1 MLDIIRKN
9 NRVEHRNTLH
19 KIMEFIIL
27 FLLLSLL
34 VYRLLS
40 FNNHGLSWS
49 IAFLCELWF
58 TFSWVITMSNKWIL
72 VDHKPYPDRLLQRVP
87 KDELPAVDLFVT
99 TADPELEPPIITINT
114 VLSLLAVDYPTNK
127 LACYVSDDGC
137 SPITFYS
144 LVEASKFARIWIPFC
159 KKYNVQVRAP
169 FRYFT
174 NNSMLSGN
182 NNNSSMEFKHEWK
195 IVKDEY
201 EQLSSKIEDA
211 VCKSINP
218 SDIIECDFSVF
229 SNVQRNDHPTIIK
242 VVWENKEANLN
253 RPVPHL
259 VYISREK
266 RAKHPHHAK
275 AGAMNVLTRF
285 SGLMTNAPYMLN
297 VDCDMFVNSPNIIL
311 HAMCMLLGSKN
322 ENENAFVQCPQVFC
336 DSLKDDPFGN
346 QMIVWWKYVGQ
357 GVSGIQGP
365 FYSGTGCV
373 HRRKVIY
380 GLSPNY
386 VKVGETNAISMMNGK
401 SADEELRDVFGKE
414 FTKSAVDALNG
425 KAACP
430 DMLTETI
437 EAAYQVA
444 GVGYEYGT
452 HWGKKVGWMYG
463 STVEDILT
471 GLSIHNKGWRSIVYA
486 PDPPAFLGFAPT
498 GGPASMTQQKRWA
511 TGLFEILLSKNC
523 PIFGTLFANLQ
534 FRQCL
539 GYFCILTWGLRS
551 VLELHYAALP
561 AYSII
566 TNSNFLPKGQE
577 PAYYILVAL
586 FLIDTMYTSSEYLRT
601 GQSIRAWW
609 NNQRMGR
616 IISMSAW
623 LFGFLSVILKLLGI
637 SETVFEVTRKD
648 QSTSSDE
655 GTEDTEAGKFTF
667 DQSPV
672 FIPPTAMLFLQ
683 LTALA
688 TALLGLQPPARDGVE
703 SGSLETMCSVLLV
716 VCLLPFL
723 KGLFGSGK
731 YGIPLSTIFKSAGLA
746 LLFYTLCR
754 YWDGSL

>member
-1 MLDIIRKN
+1 MANSNSLPLYG
-9 NRVEHRNTLH
+9 RVEHRNTLH
-19 KIMEFIIL
+19 KVMEFIIL

-58 TFSWVITMSNKWIL
+58 TFSWVITISNKWIL
-72 VDHKPYPDRLLQRVP
+72 VDHKPYPDRLLHRVP

-99 TADPELEPPIITINT
+99 TADPELEPPIITVNT
-114 VLSLLAVDYPTNK
+114 VLSLLAVDYPTDK

-144 LVEASKFARIWIPFC
+144 LVEASKFAKIWVPFC
-159 KKYNVQVRAP
+159 KKYNVQVRSP

-174 NNSMLSGN
+174 NNSTLSGIN
-182 NNNSSMEFKHEWK
+182 NTSSMEFKHEWK
-195 IVKDEY
+195 RVKDEY
-201 EQLSSKIEDA
+201 EQLSSKIED
-211 VCKSINP
+211 VVRKSINP

-242 VVWENKEANLN
+242 VVLENKEAHSN
-253 RPVPHL
+253 RSVPHL

-266 RAKHPHHAK
+266 RPKHPHHAK
-275 AGAMNVLTRF
+275 AGTMNVLTRV

-322 ENENAFVQCPQVFC
+322 ENENENAFVQCPQVFC
-336 DSLKDDPFGN
+336 DGLKDDPFGN

-365 FYSGTGCV
+365 FYSGSGCV
-373 HRRKVIY
+373 HTRKVIY
-380 GLSPNY
+380 GLFPNY
-386 VKVGETNAISMMNGK
+386 VKVGETNAKNLMNGK
-401 SADEELRDVFGKE
+401 SADEELLDVFGKE
-414 FTKSAVDALNG
+414 FTKSAADALNG
-425 KAACP
+425 KAVCP
-430 DMLTETI
+430 DTLTETI

-444 GVGYEYGT
+444 GAGYEYGT
-452 HWGKKVGWMYG
+452 QWGK
-463 STVEDILT
+463 
-471 GLSIHNKGWRSIVYA
+471 
-486 PDPPAFLGFAPT
+486 
-498 GGPASMTQQKRWA
+498 
-511 TGLFEILLSKNC
+511 
-523 PIFGTLFANLQ
+523 
-534 FRQCL
+534 
-539 GYFCILTWGLRS
+539 
-551 VLELHYAALP
+551 
-561 AYSII
+561 
-566 TNSNFLPKGQE
+566 KGQE
-577 PAYYILVAL
+577 PAYYILIAV
-586 FLIDTMYTSSEYLRT
+586 FLIYTMYTSSEYLRT

-655 GTEDTEAGKFTF
+655 GTEAGKFTF

-672 FIPPTAMLFLQ
+672 FIPPTVMLFLQ

-716 VCLLPFL
+716 ICLLPFL

-754 YWDGSL
+754 Y

>member
-1 MLDIIRKN
+1 MANSNSLPLYE
-9 NRVEHRNTLH
+9 RVEHRNTLH

-40 FNNHGLSWS
+40 FNNHKLSWS

-58 TFSWVITMSNKWIL
+58 TFSWVITMSNKWNL

-114 VLSLLAVDYPTNK
+114 VLSLLAVDYPTDK

-144 LVEASKFARIWIPFC
+144 LVEASKFAKIWVPFC
-159 KKYNVQVRAP
+159 KKYNVQ
-169 FRYFT
+169 
-174 NNSMLSGN
+174 
-182 NNNSSMEFKHEWK
+182 
-195 IVKDEY
+195 DEY
-201 EQLSSKIEDA
+201 EQLSSKIED
-211 VCKSINP
+211 VVRKSINP
-218 SDIIECDFSVF
+218 SDIIEGDFLVF
-229 SNVQRNDHPTIIK
+229 SNVQRNNHPTIIK
-242 VVWENKEANLN
+242 VVWENKEAHSN
-253 RPVPHL
+253 RSVPHL

-266 RAKHPHHAK
+266 RPKRPHHAK
-275 AGAMNVLTRF
+275 AGAMNVLTRV

-297 VDCDMFVNSPNIIL
+297 VDCDMFASSPNIIL

-322 ENENAFVQCPQVFC
+322 ENENAFVQCPQAFYGG
-336 DSLKDDPFGN
+336 LKDDPFGN
-346 QMIVWWKYVGQ
+346 QMVVLWKYVAHGI
-357 GVSGIQGP
+357 SGIQGP

-386 VKVGETNAISMMNGK
+386 VKVGETNAKSMMHGK
-401 SADEELRDVFGKE
+401 SVDEELLDMFGKE
-414 FTKSAVDALNG
+414 FTKSAADALNG
-425 KAACP
+425 KAECSN
-430 DMLTETI
+430 MLAKTI
-437 EAAYQVA
+437 EAAYLVA

-452 HWGKKVGWMYG
+452 QWGKKVGWMYG
-463 STVEDILT
+463 STTEDVLT
-471 GLSIHNKGWRSIVYA
+471 GLSIHNKGWRSILYA
-486 PDPPAFLGFAPT
+486 PDPPAFLGCAPT

-511 TGLFEILLSKNC
+511 TGLLEILLSTNC

-539 GYFCILTWGLRS
+539 AYFWILSWGLRA
-551 VLELHYAALP
+551 VPELCYAALP

-566 TNSNFLPKGQE
+566 TNSHFLPKGQE
-577 PAYYILVAL
+577 PAYYIPISVFL
-586 FLIDTMYTSSEYLRT
+586 FYNLCTLLEYLRT
-601 GQSIRAWW
+601 SLSIRAWW

-616 IISMSAW
+616 ITTMSAW
-623 LFGFLSVILKLLGI
+623 LFGFLGVILKLLGI

-672 FIPPTAMLFLQ
+672 FVPPTAMLFMQ

-688 TALLGLQPPARDGVE
+688 TALLGLQPPARDGVG

-754 YWDGSL
+754 Y

>member
-1 MLDIIRKN
+1 MANSNSLPLYE
-9 NRVEHRNTLH
+9 RVKHRNTLQ
-19 KIMEFIIL
+19 KVMEFIIL

-72 VDHKPYPDRLLQRVP
+72 VDHKPYPDRLLQWVP

-99 TADPELEPPIITINT
+99 TADPELEPPIITVNT
-114 VLSLLAVDYPTNK
+114 VLSLLAVDYPTDK

-144 LVEASKFARIWIPFC
+144 LVEASKFAKLWVPFC
-159 KKYNVQVRAP
+159 KKYSVQVRSP

-174 NNSMLSGN
+174 NNSTLSGIN
-182 NNNSSMEFKHEWK
+182 NTSSMEFKHEWK
-195 IVKDEY
+195 RVKDEY
-201 EQLSSKIEDA
+201 EQLSSKIED
-211 VCKSINP
+211 VVRKSINP

-242 VVWENKEANLN
+242 VVLENKEAHSN
-253 RPVPHL
+253 RSVPHL

-266 RAKHPHHAK
+266 RPKHPHHAK
-275 AGAMNVLTRF
+275 AGAMNVLTRV

-322 ENENAFVQCPQVFC
+322 ENENENAFVQCPQVFC
-336 DSLKDDPFGN
+336 DGLKDDPFGN

-365 FYSGTGCV
+365 FYSGSGCV
-373 HRRKVIY
+373 HTRKVIY

-386 VKVGETNAISMMNGK
+386 VKVEETNAKNLMNGK
-401 SADEELRDVFGKE
+401 SADEELLDVFGKE
-414 FTKSAVDALNG
+414 FTKSAADALNG
-425 KAACP
+425 KAVCP
-430 DMLTETI
+430 DTLTETI

-444 GVGYEYGT
+444 GAGYEHGT
-452 HWGKKVGWMYG
+452 QWGKKVGWMYG
-463 STVEDILT
+463 SSTEDALT

-486 PDPPAFLGFAPT
+486 PDPPAFLECAPT
-498 GGPASMTQQKRWA
+498 GGPAVMTQQKRWA
-511 TGLFEILLSKNC
+511 TGLLEILLSKNC
-523 PIFGTLFANLQ
+523 PIFGTLFANLR

-539 GYFCILTWGLRS
+539 GYFSILSWGISS
-551 VLELHYAALP
+551 VLELYYAALP
-561 AYSII
+561 AYSLI
-566 TNSNFLPKGQE
+566 TNSYFLPKGQE
-577 PAYYILVAL
+577 PAYYILAAV
-586 FLIDTMYTSSEYLRT
+586 FLIYTIYTSSEYLRT

-623 LFGFLSVILKLLGI
+623 LFGFVSVILKLLGI

-672 FIPPTAMLFLQ
+672 FIPPTTMLFLQ

-731 YGIPLSTIFKSAGLA
+731 YGIPLSTIFKSAVLA
-746 LLFYTLCR
+746 LFFYTLCR
-754 YWDGSL
+754 Y

>member
-1 MLDIIRKN
+1 MANSNSLPLYG
-9 NRVEHRNTLH
+9 RVEHRNTLH
-19 KIMEFIIL
+19 KVMEFIIL

-58 TFSWVITMSNKWIL
+58 TFSWVITISNKWIL
-72 VDHKPYPDRLLQRVP
+72 VDHKPYPDRLLHRVP

-99 TADPELEPPIITINT
+99 TADPELEPPIITVNT
-114 VLSLLAVDYPTNK
+114 VLSLLAVDYPTDK

-144 LVEASKFARIWIPFC
+144 LVEASKFAKIWVPFC
-159 KKYNVQVRAP
+159 KKYNVQVRSP

-174 NNSMLSGN
+174 NNSTLSGIN
-182 NNNSSMEFKHEWK
+182 NTSSMEFKHEWK
-195 IVKDEY
+195 RVKDEY
-201 EQLSSKIEDA
+201 EQLSSKIED
-211 VCKSINP
+211 VVRKSINP

-242 VVWENKEANLN
+242 VVLENKEAHSN
-253 RPVPHL
+253 RSVPHL

-266 RAKHPHHAK
+266 RPKHPHHAK
-275 AGAMNVLTRF
+275 AGTMNVLTRV

-322 ENENAFVQCPQVFC
+322 ENENENAFVQCPQVFC
-336 DSLKDDPFGN
+336 DGLKDDPFGN

-365 FYSGTGCV
+365 FYSGSGCV
-373 HRRKVIY
+373 HTRKVIY
-380 GLSPNY
+380 GLFPNY
-386 VKVGETNAISMMNGK
+386 VKVGETNAKNLMNGK
-401 SADEELRDVFGKE
+401 SADEELLDVFGKE
-414 FTKSAVDALNG
+414 FTKSAADALNG
-425 KAACP
+425 KAVCP
-430 DMLTETI
+430 DTLTETI

-444 GVGYEYGT
+444 GAGYEYGT
-452 HWGKKVGWMYG
+452 QWGKKVGWMYG
-463 STVEDILT
+463 SSTEDALT

-486 PDPPAFLGFAPT
+486 PDPPAFLECAPI
-498 GGPASMTQQKRWA
+498 GGPAVMTQQKRWA
-511 TGLFEILLSKNC
+511 TGLLEILLSKNC
-523 PIFGTLFANLQ
+523 PIFGTLFANLR

-539 GYFCILTWGLRS
+539 GYFSILSWGISS
-551 VLELHYAALP
+551 VLELYYAALP

-566 TNSNFLPKGQE
+566 TNSHFLPKGQE
-577 PAYYILVAL
+577 PAYYILIAV
-586 FLIDTMYTSSEYLRT
+586 FLIYTMYTSSEYLRT

-655 GTEDTEAGKFTF
+655 GTEAGKFTF

-672 FIPPTAMLFLQ
+672 FIPPTVMLFLQ

-716 VCLLPFL
+716 ICLLPFL

-754 YWDGSL
+754 Y

>member
-1 MLDIIRKN
+1 MANSNSLHLYEK
-9 NRVEHRNTLH
+9 VELRNTLH
-19 KIMEFIIL
+19 RVIEFIIL

-40 FNNHGLSWS
+40 FNNHKLSWS

-58 TFSWVITMSNKWIL
+58 TFSWVITMSNKWNL

-99 TADPELEPPIITINT
+99 TADPELEPPIITVNT
-114 VLSLLAVDYPTNK
+114 VLSLLAVEYPTDK

-144 LVEASKFARIWIPFC
+144 LVEASKFAKIWVPFC

-174 NNSMLSGN
+174 NNSKLSGNN

-195 IVKDEY
+195 MVKDEY
-201 EQLSSKIEDA
+201 EQLSSKIED
-211 VCKSINP
+211 VVRKSVNP
-218 SDIIECDFSVF
+218 SDIIDGDFLVF
-229 SNVQRNDHPTIIK
+229 SNVQRNNHPTIIK
-242 VVWENKEANLN
+242 VVWENKEAHSN
-253 RPVPHL
+253 RSVPHL

-266 RAKHPHHAK
+266 RPKRPHHAK
-275 AGAMNVLTRF
+275 AGAMNVLTRV

-297 VDCDMFVNSPNIIL
+297 VDCDMFASSPNIIL

-322 ENENAFVQCPQVFC
+322 ENENAFVQCPQVFYGG
-336 DSLKDDPFGN
+336 LKDDPFGN
-346 QMIVWWKYVGQ
+346 HMVVLWKYVAHGI
-357 GVSGIQGP
+357 SGIQGP

-373 HRRKVIY
+373 HRRRVIY

-386 VKVGETNAISMMNGK
+386 VKVGETNAKSMMQGK
-401 SADEELRDVFGKE
+401 SVDEELLDMFGKE
-414 FTKSAVDALNG
+414 FTKSAADALNG
-425 KAACP
+425 KAECSN
-430 DMLTETI
+430 MLTKTI
-437 EAAYQVA
+437 EAACLVA

-452 HWGKKVGWMYG
+452 QWGKKVGWMYG
-463 STVEDILT
+463 STTEDILT
-471 GLSIHNKGWRSIVYA
+471 GLSIHNKGWRSILYA
-486 PDPPAFLGFAPT
+486 PDPPAFLGCAPT

-511 TGLFEILLSKNC
+511 TGLLEILLSKNC

-539 GYFCILTWGLRS
+539 AYFWILSWGLRS
-551 VLELHYAALP
+551 VPELCYAALP

-566 TNSNFLPKGQE
+566 TNSHFLPKGPE
-577 PAYYILVAL
+577 RAYYIPISVFL
-586 FLIDTMYTSSEYLRT
+586 FYNLYTLLEYLRT
-601 GQSIRAWW
+601 SLSIRAWW

-616 IISMSAW
+616 ITTMSAW
-623 LFGFLSVILKLLGI
+623 LFGFLGVILKLLGI

-672 FIPPTAMLFLQ
+672 FVPPTAMLFMQ

-688 TALLGLQPPARDGVE
+688 TALLRLQPPARDGVG

-731 YGIPLSTIFKSAGLA
+731 YGIPMSTIFKSAGLA

-754 YWDGSL
+754 Y

>member
-1 MLDIIRKN
+1 
-9 NRVEHRNTLH
+9 
-19 KIMEFIIL
+19 MEFIIL

-58 TFSWVITMSNKWIL
+58 TFSWAITISNKWNL
-72 VDHKPYPDRLLQRVP
+72 VEHKPYPDRLLQRVP

-99 TADPELEPPIITINT
+99 TADPELEPPMITINT
-114 VLSLLAVDYPTNK
+114 VLSLLAVDYPTHK

-144 LVEASKFARIWIPFC
+144 LVEASKFAKIWVPFC

-169 FRYFT
+169 FRFFSNDST
-174 NNSMLSGN
+174 LSGN
-182 NNNSSMEFKHEWK
+182 NNNSSTEFKHEWK

-201 EQLSSKIEDA
+201 KQLSSKIED
-211 VCKSINP
+211 VVRKSINP
-218 SDIIECDFSVF
+218 SDIIEGDFSAF
-229 SNVQRNDHPTIIK
+229 SNVQRNNHPTIIK
-242 VVWENKEANLN
+242 VVWENKEAHSN
-253 RPVPHL
+253 RSVPHL
-259 VYISREK
+259 VYLSREK
-266 RAKHPHHAK
+266 RPKHPHHAK
-275 AGAMNVLTRF
+275 AGAMNVLTRV

-297 VDCDMFVNSPNIIL
+297 VDCDMFANSQNIIL

-322 ENENAFVQCPQVFC
+322 ENENAFVQYPQVFY
-336 DSLKDDPFGN
+336 DGLKDDPFGN
-346 QMIVWWKYVGQ
+346 QMTVLWKYVGQ
-357 GVSGIQGP
+357 GISGIQGP

-386 VKVGETNAISMMNGK
+386 VKVGETNAESMKHGK
-401 SADEELRDVFGKE
+401 SADEELLNVFGKE
-414 FTKSAVDALNG
+414 FTKSAADALNG
-425 KAACP
+425 KAVCP

-463 STVEDILT
+463 STTEDVLT
-471 GLSIHNKGWRSIVYA
+471 GLSIHNKGWRSIIYA
-486 PDPPAFLGFAPT
+486 PNPPAFLGCAPT
-498 GGPASMTQQKRWA
+498 GGPAAMTQQKRWA
-511 TGLFEILLSKNC
+511 TGLLEILLSKNF

-539 GYFCILTWGLRS
+539 AYFWILSWGLRS
-551 VLELHYAALP
+551 VPELCYAALP

-566 TNSNFLPKGQE
+566 TNSHFLPKGQE
-577 PAYYILVAL
+577 PAYYIPIAV
-586 FLIDTMYTSSEYLRT
+586 FLIYNMYTLSEYLRT
-601 GQSIRAWW
+601 SLSIRAWW

-616 IISMSAW
+616 ITTMSAW
-623 LFGFLSVILKLLGI
+623 LFGLLGVILKLLGI

-667 DQSPV
+667 DRSPV
-672 FIPPTAMLFLQ
+672 FVPPTAMLFMQ

-688 TALLGLQPPARDGVE
+688 TALLRLQPPARDGVG

-746 LLFYTLCR
+746 LLFYTLC
-754 YWDGSL
+754 Y

>member
-1 MLDIIRKN
+1 MANSNSLPLYE
-9 NRVEHRNTLH
+9 RVEHRNTLH

-58 TFSWVITMSNKWIL
+58 TFSWVVTISNKWIL

-99 TADPELEPPIITINT
+99 TADPELEPPIITVNT
-114 VLSLLAVDYPTNK
+114 VLSLLAVDYPTQK

-144 LVEASKFARIWIPFC
+144 LVEASKFAKIWIPFC

-174 NNSMLSGN
+174 NNSTLSGN

-211 VCKSINP
+211 VRKSINP

-242 VVWENKEANLN
+242 VVWENKEAHSN

-266 RAKHPHHAK
+266 RPKHPHHAK
-275 AGAMNVLTRF
+275 AGAMNVLTRV

-437 EAAYQVA
+437 EAAYQVT

-539 GYFCILTWGLRS
+539 GYFCILPWGLHS

-586 FLIDTMYTSSEYLRT
+586 FLIYTMYTSSEYLRT

-688 TALLGLQPPARDGVE
+688 TALLGLQPTAGDGVE

-754 YWDGSL
+754 Y

>member
-1 MLDIIRKN
+1 MANSNSLPLYE
-9 NRVEHRNTLH
+9 RVEHRNTLH

-40 FNNHGLSWS
+40 IINHGLSWS

-58 TFSWVITMSNKWIL
+58 TFSWVITISNKWIL
-72 VDHKPYPDRLLQRVP
+72 VDHKPYPDRLLQRVA

-114 VLSLLAVDYPTNK
+114 VLSLLAVDYPTHK

-144 LVEASKFARIWIPFC
+144 LVEASKFAKIWIPFC

-174 NNSMLSGN
+174 NNSTLSGN

-211 VCKSINP
+211 VRKSINP

-242 VVWENKEANLN
+242 VVWENKEAHSN

-266 RAKHPHHAK
+266 RPKHPHHAK
-275 AGAMNVLTRF
+275 AGAMNVLTRV
-285 SGLMTNAPYMLN
+285 SGLTTNAPYMLN

-463 STVEDILT
+463 STVEDVLT

-498 GGPASMTQQKRWA
+498 CGPSSMTQQKRWA

-523 PIFGTLFANLQ
+523 PICGTLFANLQ

-539 GYFCILTWGLRS
+539 GYFCILPWGLRS

-577 PAYYILVAL
+577 PAYYILVAV
-586 FLIDTMYTSSEYLRT
+586 FLVYTMYTLSEYLRT

-672 FIPPTAMLFLQ
+672 FVPPTAMLFLQ

-688 TALLGLQPPARDGVE
+688 TALLQLQPPARDGVG

-716 VCLLPFL
+716 VCLWPFL

-754 YWDGSL
+754 Y